1 MGLKRRAPGAACST
15 AARAP
20 PPTGAGMSN
29 AWLAPPQP
37 PASRRR
43 SLSERPR
50 RLAQRCGRHQIPS
63 PNPRPAATSAA
74 RPNSKRTQT
83 SPDLPPSLAGGPEA
97 RATARDARQRSAQ
110 CLPPLYTGSKAFG
123 CFCKGVSHHVV
134 EGIAARWAQL
144 AGSHEKKAKAKAG
157 STQRSSRAVP
167 HPSTNRA
174 LRRLTSEVGRDPVH
188 STRYGRQREL
198 RFQARNGASMIVSWH
213 RVLATPGLEPP
224 GKAKRP
230 A

>member
-1 MGLKRRAPGAACST
+1 MGLKRRAPGAAHST

-29 AWLAPPQP
+29 AWPAPPQP

-63 PNPRPAATSAA
+63 PPPAPPQLPRQDQTVSE
-74 RPNSKRTQT
+74 RRHRRTFPHRSQVGLKLAPPPVT
-83 SPDLPPSLAGGPEA
+83 PDNDPHNA
-97 RATARDARQRSAQ
+97 
-110 CLPPLYTGSKAFG
+110 PPLYTGSKACG

-144 AGSHEKKAKAKAG
+144 AGSREKKAKAKAG

-188 STRYGRQREL
+188 STRYGRQRML
-198 RFQARNGASMIVSWH
+198 YVASHSS
-213 RVLATPGLEPP
+213 LESPSCTC
-224 GKAKRP
+224 GRRAM
-230 A
+230 AASE